1 MRAPRIM
8 NPQAN
13 AACAGWLVPACA
25 LLLVSLPGCK
35 APRSTAEDQYSGL
48 SGISREWEMERKVR
62 ELSSDRAGINVI
74 LKHEMDW
81 LEHASSRQPSATATA
96 LEEVE
101 KYLARQ
107 YRDLEEVTS
116 YYRQCTAHHQARQ
129 VSVSSTVRNIG
140 QGITE
145 ANDWLQSLRNRL
157 DLSKARIATSMERR
171 LTARAEAQATV
182 SESSLK
188 SGFGESQLVSRKHF
202 TLGVEAVSDARR
214 LIVRARLWVLPHS
227 TVAMSWGDVH
237 VFDGQQHLGNPEK
250 AVSQIRNSPRY
261 WLLEDSSA
269 SQELLLMMVFPVD
282 STSVGSVQVKA
293 KVSSGDHWFGMTSDE
308 VTLSVPVRVEAQV
321 TDALPGLGVIRGR
334 RQGGHLFFDADIDVH
349 GQSVRARMMLDP
361 GATICVLPDRLYRL
375 GNAKD
380 GAQLQKLGF
389 DTANGRIECGVDEL
403 VVTIGAV
410 KRRCRVAINADESSA
425 LLGAE
430 FLGDAPYSVD
440 LANEYVVL
448 SPGGGGLVSGG
459 DEQWL
464 PQQVSGESWAFDP
477 LEVQARQAQMIAAT
491 MAKVDMEGMGWWT
504 MDARVREAQSK
515 FALAVITHLASAG
528 DVGLAR
534 HYYRQRRTTLRSEER
549 AFVPD
554 EVLR

>member
-1 MRAPRIM
+1 
-8 NPQAN
+8 
-13 AACAGWLVPACA
+13 
-25 LLLVSLPGCK
+25 
-35 APRSTAEDQYSGL
+35 
-48 SGISREWEMERKVR
+48 MERKVR

-81 LEHASSRQPSATATA
+81 LEHASSRQPSATGRA

-101 KYLARQ
+101 EYLARQ
-107 YRDLEEVTS
+107 RRDLEEVTS
-116 YYRQCTAHHQARQ
+116 YYRQCTAHHQSRQ

-140 QGITE
+140 QGIGE
-145 ANDWLQSLRNRL
+145 AKAWLQSLQDRL
-157 DLSKARIATSMERR
+157 DLSKARIATSLGRR
-171 LTARAEAQATV
+171 LTVRAGAQATV
-182 SESSLK
+182 LESSLR
-188 SGFGESQLVSRKHF
+188 SGFGESQLVSREHF
-202 TLGVEAVSDARR
+202 TMGVEAVADARR

-227 TVAMSWGDVH
+227 TVSMSWGDLH
-237 VFDGQQHLGNPEK
+237 VFDGQQHLGNPDK

-261 WLLEDSSA
+261 WLMDDSNSL
-269 SQELLLMMVFPVD
+269 QELLLMMIFPVGGQ
-282 STSVGSVQVKA
+282 SLGSIQVKA
-293 KVSSGDHWFGMTSDE
+293 KVNSGNHWFDMTSDE
-308 VTLSVPVRVEAQV
+308 VTLTVPVGVEAQV

-334 RQGGHLFFDADIDVH
+334 RQGGHLFFNADIDVH
-349 GQSVRARMMLDP
+349 GQAVKARMMLDP
-361 GATICVLPDRLYRL
+361 GATICVLPDKLYRL

-380 GAQLQKLGF
+380 AAQLQRLGF

-403 VVTIGAV
+403 LVTIGAV
-410 KRRCRVAINADESSA
+410 KRLCRVAIGADESSA
-425 LLGAE
+425 LLGAD

-448 SPGGGGLVSGG
+448 SPGGGGLVSAG

-504 MDARVREAQSK
+504 MDVRVGEAQSK

-549 AFVPD
+549 ALLPD